1 VHRGRAVCSTVGE
14 AVFGRLASVAERTD
28 HLHLA
33 RAFRTVSGVHDRATS
48 KIDKTSEP
56 IPEPW
61 MPRNPRE
68 SDSPVRTRGIPFLT
82 A

>member
-1 VHRGRAVCSTVGE
+1 VHKGRAVCSTVGE
-14 AVFGRLASVAERTD
+14 AVFGRLAGVAERTD

-48 KIDKTSEP
+48 KINKTSEP
-56 IPEPW
+56 TEPW